1 MSEAGDF
8 SADILHLFCVLALGQ
23 QAEQNCLSAL
33 FSDSMFSGTL
43 IHTVTLTLVRC
54 GLLSRVVS
62 HPSGNRNGPCLASE
76 IRQELMHSGWKR
88 DVESGAEGGADAIIS
103 NG

>member
-1 MSEAGDF
+1 MFYCQALHCGFVAGTVYMSEAGDF

-43 IHTVTLTLVRC
+43 IHTVTLTLVRR
-54 GLLSRVVS
+54 GLL
-62 HPSGNRNGPCLASE
+62 
-76 IRQELMHSGWKR
+76 
-88 DVESGAEGGADAIIS
+88 
-103 NG
+103 